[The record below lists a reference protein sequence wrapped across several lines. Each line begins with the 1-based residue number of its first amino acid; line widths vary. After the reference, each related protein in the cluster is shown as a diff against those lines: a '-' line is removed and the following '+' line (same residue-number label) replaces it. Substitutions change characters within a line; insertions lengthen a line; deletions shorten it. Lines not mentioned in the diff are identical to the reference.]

1 VCYGVPLGEGGS
13 RLDAAG
19 VPVMSWRCGVIVV
32 SMLGLSAVA
41 GAADSGPT
49 AVVNRFDDTL
59 LSVLKDGE
67 SLGYEGRVKRLQP
80 VMQEVFA
87 LDYMA
92 EKALGR
98 HWNDLSDA
106 DRARWRELFGE
117 FTVANYA
124 ANFDRFTGQR
134 FDMLGEEAST
144 SGTVLV
150 KTKVISPGTEDVP
163 LTYRLQQIGGTWK
176 IIDVFL
182 KGTVSELAL
191 RRSDYSSALERD
203 GFAALTSVVRAKI
216 ADLAAGRGK
225 RERP

>member
-1 VCYGVPLGEGGS
+1 MSTVTSSVKGWRYVVVVASLLG
-13 RLDAAG
+13 AG
-19 VPVMSWRCGVIVV
+19 TLAR
-32 SMLGLSAVA
+32 
-41 GAADSGPT
+41 AADSGAAP
-49 AVVNRFDDTL
+49 VVSRFDDTL
-59 LSVLKDGE
+59 IEVMKDGQ
-67 SLGYEGRVKRLQP
+67 SLGYEGRFKRLQP
-80 VMQEVFA
+80 AMQQAFA

-92 EKALGR
+92 EKSLGQR
-98 HWNDLSDA
+98 WNDLSEA
-106 DRARWRELFGE
+106 DRATWRQLFGE

-144 SGTVLV
+144 NDTVLV

-163 LTYRLQQIGGTWK
+163 LTYRLQKIGGTWK

-191 RRSDYSSALERD
+191 RRSEYSSVLERD
-203 GFAALTSVVRAKI
+203 GFAALTTVLRAKI

-225 RERP
+225 RVRP

>member
-1 VCYGVPLGEGGS
+1 MS
-13 RLDAAG
+13 
-19 VPVMSWRCGVIVV
+19 VMRWRCGGVLV
-32 SMLGLSAVA
+32 GLLAVYTLA
-41 GAADSGPT
+41 RAADSDPT
-49 AVVNRFDDTL
+49 AIVSRFDDTL
-59 LSVLKDGE
+59 IGVMKEGE
-67 SLGYEGRVKRLQP
+67 SLGYEGRFKRLQP

-92 EKALGR
+92 EKSLGQR
-98 HWNDLSDA
+98 WSDLSEA
-106 DRARWRELFGE
+106 DRATWRQLFGE

-144 SGTVLV
+144 NDTALV
-150 KTKVISPGTEDVP
+150 KTKVVSPGTDDVA
-163 LTYRLQQIGGTWK
+163 LTYRLQKMSGTWK
-176 IIDVFL
+176 IIDVYL

-191 RRSDYSSALERD
+191 RRSDYASVLERD
-203 GFAALTSVVRAKI
+203 GFTALATALRSKI

>member
-1 VCYGVPLGEGGS
+1 MSTVISSVKVWRCAVVVASLLGEGTLA
-13 RLDAAG
+13 R
-19 VPVMSWRCGVIVV
+19 
-32 SMLGLSAVA
+32 
-41 GAADSGPT
+41 AADSGAT
-49 AVVNRFDDTL
+49 AVVNRFDATL
-59 LSVLKDGE
+59 IDVMKDGE
-67 SLGYEGRVKRLQP
+67 SLGYQGRFQRLQP

-92 EKALGR
+92 EKSLGQS
-98 HWNDLSDA
+98 WSELNEA
-106 DRARWRELFGE
+106 DRATWRQLFGE

-144 SGTVLV
+144 NNTTLV
-150 KTKVISPGTEDVP
+150 KTKVVSPGADDVA
-163 LTYRLQQIGGTWK
+163 LTYRLQKIGGAWK

-191 RRSDYSSALERD
+191 RRSDYASVFERN
-203 GFAALTSVVRAKI
+203 GFAALATMLRGKI

-225 RERP
+225 REHP

>member
-1 VCYGVPLGEGGS
+1 
-13 RLDAAG
+13 
-19 VPVMSWRCGVIVV
+19 MSTVFSSAKVWRCAVV
-32 SMLGLSAVA
+32 VASLLGAAALAR
-41 GAADSGPT
+41 AADSGAS
-49 AVVNRFDDTL
+49 AVVNRLDDTL
-59 LSVLKDGE
+59 IDVMKDGQ
-67 SLGYEGRVKRLQP
+67 SLGYQGRFQRLQP

-92 EKALGR
+92 EKSLGQ
-98 HWNDLSDA
+98 HWSELNEA
-106 DRARWRELFGE
+106 DRATWRKLFGE

-144 SGTVLV
+144 NDTTLV
-150 KTKVISPGTEDVP
+150 KTKVISPGTDDVA
-163 LTYRLQQIGGTWK
+163 LIYRLKKIGGAWK

-191 RRSDYSSALERD
+191 RRADYTSAFERN
-203 GFAALTSVVRAKI
+203 GFAALATMLRGKI

-225 RERP
+225 REHP